1 MKANI
6 IFLAA
11 GKGTRLRP
19 HTENV
24 PKGMVPL
31 LNKALIERNMDEW
44 KKIGDSSF
52 CFVTGYKA
60 EVLERLGAECVHNA
74 DYDQTNMVW
83 SLACALDYIRS
94 LSGRHV
100 FVSYADIIV
109 HRSQLEKLL
118 DASGSFCVEVDLHW
132 RDLWLM
138 RMENYLDDVE
148 TLIHDGEKIIS
159 LGQKPKNDSE
169 VQGQYIGL
177 MRFDRKLLIDLLL
190 DYVAWV
196 KEAQDD
202 AETHRRKNIYMTD
215 FIQNHINSNGVV
227 KPVFIDGGWLEVDT
241 VEDLKIYESNK
252 DAAIF
257 QDLLW
262 E

>member
-1 MKANI
+1 MKSHI

-11 GKGTRLRP
+11 GLGTRLRP
-19 HTENV
+19 YTEHV

-44 KKIGDSSF
+44 KKIGDCRF

-60 EVLERLGAECVHNA
+60 EVLERLGEDCIHNA

-94 LSGRHV
+94 LSTGHI

-109 HRSQLEKLL
+109 HHSQIEKVVNA
-118 DASGSFCVEVDLHW
+118 DGSFCVEVDLCW
-132 RDLWLM
+132 RDLWSM
-138 RMENYLDDVE
+138 RMENYLEDVE

-159 LGQKPKNDSE
+159 LGQKPKNEDE

-177 MRFDRKLLIDLLL
+177 MRFDRQLLIRILE
-190 DYVAWV
+190 DYLAWV
-196 KEAQDD
+196 GAADD
-202 AETHRRKNIYMTD
+202 DDSQLVRKNIYMTEM
-215 FIQNHINSNGVV
+215 IQIYIDNGGVV
-227 KPVFIDGGWLEVDT
+227 TPIFISGGWIEVDS
-241 VEDLKIYESNK
+241 VSDLRIYEESVTS
-252 DAAIF
+252 AT
-257 QDLLW
+257 LLHGLLD
-262 E
+262 

>member
-1 MKANI
+1 MESQI

-11 GKGTRLRP
+11 GQGTRLRP
-19 HTENV
+19 YTEKV

-31 LNKALIERNMDEW
+31 FNKTLIERNMEEW
-44 KKIGDSSF
+44 KKIGHSDF

-60 EVLERLGAECVHNA
+60 EVIERLGFDCVHNA
-74 DYDQTNMVW
+74 EYDQTNMVW

-94 LSGRHV
+94 LSNRHI
-100 FVSYADIIV
+100 FVSYSDIIV
-109 HRSQLEKLL
+109 HSSQLEKLV
-118 DASGSFCVEVDLHW
+118 DATGSFCVEVDLCW

-148 TLIHDGEKIIS
+148 TLIHNGEKIIS
-159 LGQKPKNDSE
+159 LGKKPKSESE

-177 MRFDRKLLIDLLL
+177 MRLDRKLLIHLLS

-196 KEAQDD
+196 TEAQND

-215 FIQNHINSNGVV
+215 FIQNYSDGDGIV
-227 KPVFIDGGWLEVDT
+227 KSVFIDGRWLEVDT
-241 VEDLKIYESNK
+241 VKDLKIYESNK
-252 DAAIF
+252 DATIF
-257 QDLLW
+257 QNLLQ